1 MIMGQGLFCLIISM
15 IILSVPLM
23 AVWGSYGAFA
33 PELFKTK
40 YRYSG
45 NALSY
50 NIGNSFFGG
59 TIPFIAT
66 SLVVLTGSLQA
77 PAWLLIVASIVM
89 IPIVYLMPET
99 R

>member
-1 MIMGQGLFCLIISM
+1 MGQGLIYLVISM
-15 IILSVPLM
+15 IILSIPLI

-66 SLVVLTGSLQA
+66 SLVVSTGSMQA
-77 PAWLLIVASIVM
+77 PAWLLVIASIIM
-89 IPIVYLMPET
+89 LPIVYLMPET

>member
-50 NIGNSFFGG
+50 NIGNSFWWYD
-59 TIPFIAT
+59 TFIAT